1 MLIYGVI
8 LNAPLPILVCHN
20 FGKDAAKYS
29 NLLSFLEN
37 GSLGESVRIAGNC
50 WCLRTETRHETNAKQ
65 FVFFFL
71 SLTIIYLVE
80 ICF

>member
-50 WCLRTETRHETNAKQ
+50 
-65 FVFFFL
+65 
-71 SLTIIYLVE
+71 
-80 ICF
+80 